1 MGQDGSISTEARSV
15 FCATTCHVDHLGV
28 DIFGDNAALR
38 GDPVEHLCERL
49 TLDLLAADVGAGVVE
64 VEDVGALVQF
74 LHKELVAFHDGH
86 LWNGGVES
94 SVFRFT
100 MVRRGHKYAPRKPG
114 NRCSSTFSSTWT
126 RELRCLRGVRAI
138 GIVSFG
144 VACEPLMPLILLMAG
159 AFGGVFGSCD
169 MPPRPAEAIE
179 TPAPGGGD
187 MGPGPAVAVAVG
199 NGTPAVRCNPPG
211 SWW

>member
-1 MGQDGSISTEARSV
+1 MRISTEALVCFRRLH
-15 FCATTCHVDHLGV
+15 ATTTCHVDHLGV
-28 DIFGDNAALR
+28 DVFGDDAALR

-49 TLDLLAADVGAGVVE
+49 ALDLLTADVGAGVVE

-74 LHKELVAFHDGH
+74 LHKELVAFYDGY
-86 LWNGGVES
+86 LWNGGIVVS
-94 SVFRFT
+94 IHIH
-100 MVRRGHKYAPRKPG
+100 RGTQGGGKHAPRKPG

-144 VACEPLMPLILLMAG
+144 VACGPLMPLTLLIAG

-187 MGPGPAVAVAVG
+187 MGPGPALAVG
-199 NGTPAVRCNPPG
+199 NGTPAARCNPPG
-211 SWW
+211 S